1 LLPEKYLTLQKKD
14 MHLFYD
20 KDISG
25 DFHVLGDE
33 ESRHCTKVLR
43 LVIGDQVFL
52 TDGLGNFYTTV
63 IAESHQKKTILKIT
77 NCEKEFG
84 KRSYRIHLAVA
95 PTKMNERFEWF
106 IEKATEIGVDEI
118 SPIICK
124 NSERKIIKT
133 DRLNRIAE
141 AAMKQSY
148 KAYHPIINEAI
159 DFAKFIKQ
167 THNYDQKF
175 IAHSDDYSGDNFLGK
190 AIQMQSSYL
199 ILIGPEGDFTKDELL
214 LAKAAGF
221 IEIGLGNSR
230 LRTETAAVVA
240 CNIVSTVNCL
250 G

>member
-1 LLPEKYLTLQKKD
+1 

-25 DFHVLGDE
+25 DFHVLGEE

-52 TDGLGNFYTTV
+52 TDGFGNFYSTQ
-63 IAESHQKKTILKIT
+63 IAETHQKKTILKI
-77 NCEKEFG
+77 NGCEKEYG
-84 KRSYRIHLAVA
+84 KRSYRVHLAVA

-106 IEKATEIGVDEI
+106 VEKATEIGVDEI
-118 SPIICK
+118 TPIICK
-124 NSERKIIKT
+124 NSERKFIKT

-148 KAYHPIINEAI
+148 KAYHPVINEAV

-167 THNYDQKF
+167 TSNYDQKF
-175 IAHSDDYSGDNFLGK
+175 VAHSDDYSGEDFLGK
-190 AIQMQSSYL
+190 AMQQQSSYL
-199 ILIGPEGDFTKDELL
+199 ILIGPEGDFTKEELL
-214 LAKAAGF
+214 LAKAADF
-221 IEIGLGNSR
+221 VEIGLGNSR

>member
-1 LLPEKYLTLQKKD
+1 

-25 DFHVLGDE
+25 DFHVLGEE

-43 LVIGDQVFL
+43 LVPGNQVFL

-63 IAESHQKKTILKIT
+63 IAEIHQKKTILKIT
-77 NCEKEFG
+77 KCEKEFG
-84 KRSYRIHLAVA
+84 KRNYRIHLAVA

-124 NSERKIIKT
+124 NSERKIIKN

-175 IAHSDDYSGDNFLGK
+175 ICHSEDYSGENFLGK
-190 AIQMQSSYL
+190 SIHAKSSYL
-199 ILIGPEGDFTKDELL
+199 IIIGPEGDFTKEELL

-221 IEIGLGNSR
+221 LETGLGNSR

-240 CNIVSTVNCL
+240 CNIVSTVNCM

>member
-1 LLPEKYLTLQKKD
+1 

-25 DFHVLGDE
+25 DFHVLGEE

-43 LVIGDQVFL
+43 LVPGDKVFL

-84 KRSYRIHLAVA
+84 KRNYRIHLAVA

-106 IEKATEIGVDEI
+106 VEKATEIGIDEI

-159 DFAKFIKQ
+159 DFSKFIKQ
-167 THNYDQKF
+167 THNYSQNF
-175 IAHSDDYSGDNFLGK
+175 IAHSTDYSGENYLGK
-190 AIQMQSSYL
+190 AINMQSSYL
-199 ILIGPEGDFTKDELL
+199 ILIGPEGDFTKDELV
-214 LAKAAGF
+214 LAKSAGF
-221 IEIGLGNSR
+221 VEIGLGNSR

-240 CNIVSTVNCL
+240 CNIISTVNCL
-250 G
+250 S